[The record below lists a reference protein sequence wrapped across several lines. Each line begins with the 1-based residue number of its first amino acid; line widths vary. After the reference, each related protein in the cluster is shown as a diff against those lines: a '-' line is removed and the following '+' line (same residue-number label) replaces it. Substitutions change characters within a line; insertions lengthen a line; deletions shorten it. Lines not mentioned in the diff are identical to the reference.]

1 MELQLT
7 TDGLSTE
14 IQDDNA
20 RQTRVT
26 PMTACDITER
36 NGIWL
41 QIDSGD
47 IACEPKR
54 QRIEH

>member
-1 MELQLT
+1 MDLQLT

-14 IQDDNA
+14 IRDDNT

-26 PMTACDITER
+26 PMIACDITER

-41 QIDSGD
+41 QIDSGG

-54 QRIEH
+54 QSIER